1 MSINAEDVPI
11 RQHMEDPE
19 IVWRHGSKPDYTDV
33 NEKFIKERT
42 RKHKQGSLERIV
54 EDLVKTWE
62 MESSH
67 KTRKR
72 DWGSVDPDKFYISSN
87 GGRKFNLDDNIEY
100 GNYNMLMDESVLYD
114 ASKETNDSS
123 HELFRKTFDN
133 KFPWEVLEVQSG
145 PPTVTFTWRHWGEF
159 VGRYK
164 DVEPTG
170 ETLEMYGSCVVRVNE
185 SLKIESIEVFYDPNI
200 MLKKLTN
207 TGDKAKCPFHH

>member
-72 DWGSVDPDKFYISSN
+72 VKSLYYVTFVAISVIF
-87 GGRKFNLDDNIEY
+87 
-100 GNYNMLMDESVLYD
+100 
-114 ASKETNDSS
+114 
-123 HELFRKTFDN
+123 
-133 KFPWEVLEVQSG
+133 
-145 PPTVTFTWRHWGEF
+145 TVTPDAG
-159 VGRYK
+159 
-164 DVEPTG
+164 
-170 ETLEMYGSCVVRVNE
+170 L
-185 SLKIESIEVFYDPNI
+185 
-200 MLKKLTN
+200 
-207 TGDKAKCPFHH
+207 